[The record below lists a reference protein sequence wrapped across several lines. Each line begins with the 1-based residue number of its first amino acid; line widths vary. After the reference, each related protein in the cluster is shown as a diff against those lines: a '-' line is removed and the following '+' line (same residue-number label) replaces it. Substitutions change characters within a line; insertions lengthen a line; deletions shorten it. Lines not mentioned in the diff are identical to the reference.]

1 MESINWIPEKWDIDR
16 LEQSSNFCGD
26 GFFLRSDAIPMLFGH
41 TLPSLLF
48 GLYIVTDVFWC
59 FDFHDF
65 WLVFMIFQG
74 VFMVFH
80 GFWLFSGWQNLAA
93 LRRGQKW
100 S

>member
-1 MESINWIPEKWDIDR
+1 MIGLS
-16 LEQSSNFCGD
+16 F
-26 GFFLRSDAIPMLFGH
+26 RSDAIPMLFGH

-74 VFMVFH
+74 VFMVFL
-80 GFWLFSGWQNLAA
+80 GFWLFFVVCQGIFMAFICLFYFQVYFFA
-93 LRRGQKW
+93 KHHDPCF
-100 S
+100 